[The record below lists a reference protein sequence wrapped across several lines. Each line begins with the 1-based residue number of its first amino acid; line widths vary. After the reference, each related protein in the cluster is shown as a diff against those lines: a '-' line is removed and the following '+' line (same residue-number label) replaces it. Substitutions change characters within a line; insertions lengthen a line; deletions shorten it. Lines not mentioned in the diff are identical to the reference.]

1 MTPFS
6 FEELQKIL
14 ELKPDEIDIDLL
26 IFNSALFYV
35 ENLLGYQLADKNYNE
50 LQTVKDCMVYTEQ
63 SNITEMI
70 NIIDMTTK
78 LRVPHCVIDGRRI
91 LFIDTKLEGHVVF
104 LNYNSGFLPETFPAD
119 LKEAIIKIFLL
130 KKKDFIKHVNHEDDS
145 AFEIPQDIQ
154 SVISLYRKKM
164 LMKSFETAYNE
175 LEYLFIHKVPEYIEK
190 INKEYNDGIILKE
203 FSNKKLNEECLKHP
217 GFKFLIENA
226 EYDEKDR
233 IIENTIFD
241 VSFEI
246 KLTPDTERKIN
257 IFWRYIE
264 VIRRMIDETESEWLY
279 QITEIKE
286 NTLFI
291 RVKDY

>member
-1 MTPFS
+1 
-6 FEELQKIL
+6 
-14 ELKPDEIDIDLL
+14 
-26 IFNSALFYV
+26 
-35 ENLLGYQLADKNYNE
+35 
-50 LQTVKDCMVYTEQ
+50 
-63 SNITEMI
+63 
-70 NIIDMTTK
+70 
-78 LRVPHCVIDGRRI
+78 
-91 LFIDTKLEGHVVF
+91 
-104 LNYNSGFLPETFPAD
+104 
-119 LKEAIIKIFLL
+119 
-130 KKKDFIKHVNHEDDS
+130 
-145 AFEIPQDIQ
+145 
-154 SVISLYRKKM
+154 M
-164 LMKSFETAYNE
+164 LMKSFEAAYNE

-203 FSNKKLNEECLKHP
+203 FSNKKLNEECLKQP

-264 VIRRMIDETESEWLY
+264 AIRRMIDETESEWLY

-291 RVKDY
+291 RVKEY